1 MATPYDMRPRVDPSA
16 ISKPQQAGLP
26 GQPPPAGAGPQ
37 QGPAAPQTQAQSPGQ
52 PPQGG
57 MSQAAGQSRFAG
69 TVAQSAAPRNSA
81 PIKPQPM
88 PASTAPQA
96 QNASYWDRS
105 GGHARNVGGS
115 PGVTTYAKAVAP
127 GQVQTTLPYGLSNQ
141 IGWANAVAGQHVNF
155 AEPEV
160 AAAPDG
166 VPEGTPDGAVP
177 PSDGSKGNAAR
188 GKKSGPATG
197 STGQGLDPGTPPD
210 NGSGGVVTA
219 SASAQD
225 QGPPQT
231 GSAVSQE
238 FINNLGGQAVHGEV
252 DGMESYYDPKTGTTY
267 KSDGGDPPTW
277 TVVVDKKGYGA
288 DGKPFTGDAMEH
300 PAVGPDGNPVRGPH
314 GEPVGQNSENH
325 TYWYL
330 DEGGNAIQVNAQGQP
345 LDGGGKVQVGA
356 DGKPVA
362 GGGQS
367 TEGAKWDKIVQDLL
381 NEQAPQQSEA
391 DIQGVIDADRKRQAY
406 EQSQAIALQMGL
418 SGNMSSEQF
427 GSNLGKTAT
436 EFGTQG
442 AQREA
447 ATRLQL
453 KMQNIEGQM
462 QQYQNKVQTLRNMAA
477 QQSDKEMAG
486 RAFAAAAAVESRQMA
501 MQMEYAKFQRELN
514 KMNFGEGLLSVFSG
528 ILGGAANAGISR
540 LIGGK

>member
-26 GQPPPAGAGPQ
+26 GQPPGQAGPQ
-37 QGPAAPQTQAQSPGQ
+37 QGPSAPQTQAQSPGQ

-57 MSQAAGQSRFAG
+57 MAQAAGQSRFAG
-69 TVAQSAAPRNSA
+69 ATAQSAAPRNSA
-81 PIKPQPM
+81 PIQPQPM
-88 PASTAPQA
+88 PASTQPSAHG
-96 QNASYWDRS
+96 SGYWDRS
-105 GGHARNVGGS
+105 AGHIRNTGGGS
-115 PGVTTYAKAVAP
+115 AMSYAKAVAP
-127 GQVQTTLPYGLSNQ
+127 GQVPTTLPYGLSNQ

-166 VPEGTPDGAVP
+166 IPEGTPDGQVP
-177 PSDGSKGNAAR
+177 PSNGSKGNAPQ
-188 GKKSGPATG
+188 GKKTGTATG
-197 STGQGLDPGTPPD
+197 STGQGLDSGQGGQPD
-210 NGSGGVVTA
+210 NGSGGVVLA
-219 SASAQD
+219 SASVQD

-231 GSAVSQE
+231 GSTVSQE

-267 KSDGGDPPTW
+267 KSDGKDPPTW
-277 TVVVDKKGYGA
+277 TVVVDKAGFGQ
-288 DGKPFTGDAMEH
+288 DGRPYVGTNH
-300 PAVGPDGNPVRGPH
+300 TPAVDPAGNPVTGPN
-314 GEPVGQNSENH
+314 GEPVGQNPTNK
-325 TYWYL
+325 TYWYQ
-330 DEGGNAIQVNAQGQP
+330 DQKTKAWVQTDARGNPVGENGQP
-345 LDGGGKVQVGA
+345 TGQD
-356 DGKPVA
+356 

-367 TEGAKWDKIVQDLL
+367 SEQERWDGILKQLL
-381 NEQAPQQSEA
+381 DEQAPQQSEG
-391 DIQGVIDADRKRQAY
+391 DIQGVVDADRKRQAY

-418 SGNMSSEQF
+418 SGNMSAEQF
-427 GSNLGKTAT
+427 GSNIGRTAT

-447 ATRLQL
+447 ATRLEL
-453 KMQNIEGQM
+453 KMQNIKSQM
-462 QQYQNKVQTLRNMAA
+462 EQYQNKVQTLRSMAA
-477 QQSDKEMAG
+477 QQADKEMAG

-514 KMNFGEGLLSVFSG
+514 KMSFGEGLLSVFSG